1 MAKCIMVGCDLHDK
15 SMLLKIAVD
24 RGRPWVRNGGTN
36 ASARRAMVSFLKE
49 LAQRESA
56 LRIVFAYEACG
67 FGFGLH
73 DELQAAGIESYVL
86 APSKMERSPQHRK
99 RKTDERD
106 AQKILDLVRAF
117 VLAGV
122 ELPSVWVP
130 DVQTR
135 DDREL
140 VRLRLAVAEDASAAQ
155 VRIRWLLKR
164 NGIESAPC
172 RSWTEE
178 YEQWLGRLMNGVLP
192 EGASAALASL
202 WRQVE
207 WLWTE
212 IGRLDAQVQALSEAP
227 RYAARV
233 AAMRGTKGV
242 GVLTAMV
249 YLTEMGELGRFA
261 NRRQVGAFLGL
272 VPSSFETG
280 QDSDRKGHITR
291 QGPSRVRKVL
301 CQAVWSRL
309 RHEPKERL
317 AYDRIVARN
326 PKHKKIAVVARMRTL
341 AVVLWHVGLKAQRKE
356 REAQAVPA

>member
-1 MAKCIMVGCDLHDK
+1 MVGCDLHDK

-24 RGRPWVRNGGTN
+24 RGDPWVRSCGTDR
-36 ASARRAMVSFLKE
+36 SARRSMIGYLQE
-49 LAQRESA
+49 LARREGA
-56 LRIVFAYEACG
+56 LRILFAYEACG
-67 FGFGLH
+67 FGFRLH
-73 DELQAAGIESYVL
+73 DELRDEGIECYVL
-86 APSKMERSPQHRK
+86 APSKMERSPHHRK

-106 AQKILDLVRAF
+106 AQDILNRLRAF

-122 ELPSVWVP
+122 DLPSVWVP

-164 NGIESAPC
+164 NGIESIPGGG
-172 RSWTEE
+172 WTEE
-178 YEQWLGRLMNGVLP
+178 YEQRLRGLAEGGLP
-192 EGASAALASL
+192 AGAGAALSSL
-202 WRQVE
+202 MRQVD

-212 IGRLDAQVQALSEAP
+212 IGRLDSQVLALSESP
-227 RYAARV
+227 RYGARV
-233 AAMRGTKGV
+233 RAMRTIKGV

-249 YLTEMGELGRFA
+249 YLTEMGDLDRFA

-272 VPSSFETG
+272 VPSSYETG
-280 QDSDRKGHITR
+280 QDDDHKGHITR

-309 RHEPKERL
+309 RHEPKERT
-317 AYDRIVARN
+317 AYERIVARN

-341 AVVLWHVGLKAQRKE
+341 AVVLWHKGLEAQRKAME
-356 REAQAVPA
+356 PRAVPA